1 MDRRI
6 KIRHLQAFVEISRQ
20 KSLKRAAEVLHL
32 TQPAI
37 SKTLK
42 ELEEVVEH
50 PSDASRPWWRSHEP
64 RQAMSFCNQ
73 RWHR

>member
-6 KIRHLQAFVEISRQ
+6 KFRHLDAFSAIARARSF
-20 KSLKRAAEVLHL
+20 KIAAELLNL

-42 ELEEVVEH
+42 ELEDILGVVVLER
-50 PSDASRPWWRSHEP
+50 SR
-64 RQAMSFCNQ
+64 
-73 RWHR
+73 

>member
-6 KIRHLQAFVEISRQ
+6 KIRHLQAFVEIARQ
-20 KSLKRAAEVLHL
+20 KSLKRASEILNL

-42 ELEEVVEH
+42 ELE
-50 PSDASRPWWRSHEP
+50 
-64 RQAMSFCNQ
+64 
-73 RWHR
+73 